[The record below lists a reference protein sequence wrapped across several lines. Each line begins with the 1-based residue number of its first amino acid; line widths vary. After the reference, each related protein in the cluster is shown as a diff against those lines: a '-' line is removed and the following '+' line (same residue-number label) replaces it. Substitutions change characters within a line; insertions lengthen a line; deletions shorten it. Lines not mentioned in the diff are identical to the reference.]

1 MSQFEVQTNH
11 TPAFV
16 REFCTQKFMLF
27 TSVLDE
33 IIMGGLQ
40 LEPEAAKA
48 LKERGH
54 KVSGDIA
61 VASTADRLRAIEM
74 YGKFGPGIRTDHR
87 SEDGPARP
95 SVIRMPPWQ
104 DEEELEG
111 AQVTPRKALPR
122 GNGRKNG
129 EPETE

>member
-1 MSQFEVQTNH
+1 MSQLEVQTSH

-16 REFCTQKFMLF
+16 REFCTQKFMLY

-40 LEPEAAKA
+40 LEPEAAEA
-48 LKERGH
+48 LKKRGH
-54 KVSGDIA
+54 VIKGGLV
-61 VASTADRLRAIEM
+61 VATTEQRLKAIEM

-87 SEDGPARP
+87 SEDGPPRR
-95 SVIRMPPWQ
+95 SVVLMPPWE
-104 DEEELEG
+104 DEDPVEAED
-111 AQVTPRKALPR
+111 VTPRKALPR

-129 EPETE
+129 EPPQ

>member
-40 LEPEAAKA
+40 LSPEAAKA

-54 KVSGDIA
+54 KISGDDIA

-95 SVIRMPPWQ
+95 SVILMPPWD
-104 DEEELEG
+104 DEEEAE
-111 AQVTPRKALPR
+111 AEDTPRKALPR

-129 EPETE
+129 ESAD

>member
-1 MSQFEVQTNH
+1 MTQLQVQANH

-33 IIMGGLQ
+33 IILGGLK

-48 LKERGH
+48 VKERGGI
-54 KVSGDIA
+54 VVDGLA
-61 VASTADRLRAIEM
+61 TATISERLKAIEM

-87 SEDGPARP
+87 AEDGPPGR
-95 SVIRMPPWQ
+95 SVVLMPPWEG
-104 DEEELEG
+104 EEAEFED
-111 AQVTPRKALPR
+111 VTDKPKGALPS
-122 GNGRKNG
+122 GNNDRPPK
-129 EPETE
+129 P